1 MGNRVYIPVTAPKA
15 PIHSQGRISP
25 VPVRPFQ
32 PQQHI
37 TFQDPLPL
45 KVSEHSLGGSGYGSR
60 VGSALGMVNTGMSSP
75 TDCHPSQTSHS
86 QHSVGLFSSTGNL
99 TSSQALPSTSGSTLS
114 HHQLPHHRVNQHSVH
129 FSKPY

>member
-1 MGNRVYIPVTAPKA
+1 MIVLLKISTFLA

-37 TFQDPLPL
+37 TFQDQLPL

-75 TDCHPSQTSHS
+75 TDCHASQTSHS
-86 QHSVGLFSSTGNL
+86 QHTVGKCSIFDKTFHN
-99 TSSQALPSTSGSTLS
+99 
-114 HHQLPHHRVNQHSVH
+114 
-129 FSKPY
+129 